1 MKSRRNDLYKSAK
14 NATYKVRNGLKSVG
28 SSVESV
34 ASKSVPVVKKGFFNL
49 FGLLKSGVNNTSSS
63 IKSLMTKKR
72 HHKRRH
78 HKSFMTKKRHHKRRH
93 HKSYRRRR

>member
-1 MKSRRNDLYKSAK
+1 MKSRRNNLYKSAK
-14 NATYKVRNGLKSVG
+14 NATYRVRNGLKRVG

-34 ASKSVPVVKKGFFNL
+34 ASNSVPVVKKGFFNL

-78 HKSFMTKKRHHKRRH
+78 N
-93 HKSYRRRR
+93 KSYRRRR

>member
-28 SSVESV
+28 SSV
-34 ASKSVPVVKKGFFNL
+34 AINSVPVVKKGFFNL

-78 HKSFMTKKRHHKRRH
+78 HKS
-93 HKSYRRRR
+93 YRRRH

>member
-1 MKSRRNDLYKSAK
+1 MKSRRNNLYKSAK
-14 NATYKVRNGLKSVG
+14 NATYRVRNGLKSVG

-34 ASKSVPVVKKGFFNL
+34 ASNSVPVVKKGFFNL

-78 HKSFMTKKRHHKRRH
+78 N
-93 HKSYRRRR
+93 KSYRRRR

>member
-1 MKSRRNDLYKSAK
+1 MKTRRNNFYKGAK
-14 NATYKVRNGLKSVG
+14 NVTYRVKNGLKRVG
-28 SSVESV
+28 SSV
-34 ASKSVPVVKKGFFNL
+34 ASNSVPVVKKGLFNL

-78 HKSFMTKKRHHKRRH
+78 HKSYRHRH
-93 HKSYRRRR
+93 